1 MSAKLS
7 NKEILREILS
17 CKEALGLDT
26 LPSAAELYE
35 YGVYS
40 AQLTRVG
47 GLKNV
52 SQMTR
57 IPMKPR
63 RTSYKKQNESYIDHA
78 PIQTADLKNWS
89 AERQKAETLRMVG
102 SIDTSVY
109 GVEKVRAL

>member
-7 NKEILREILS
+7 NTEILREILS

-47 GLKNV
+47 GLRNV
-52 SQMTR
+52 SQMTG
-57 IPMKPR
+57 IQMKPR
-63 RTSYKKQNESYIDHA
+63 RLRTERNEPFTDRTKIR
-78 PIQTADLKNWS
+78 TADLKNWS
-89 AERQKAETLRMVG
+89 AERQKAETLAMVG
-102 SIDTSVY
+102 GIDTSRY

>member
-7 NKEILREILS
+7 NTEILREILS

-47 GLKNV
+47 GLRND
-52 SQMTR
+52 
-57 IPMKPR
+57 R
-63 RTSYKKQNESYIDHA
+63 R
-78 PIQTADLKNWS
+78 
-89 AERQKAETLRMVG
+89 
-102 SIDTSVY
+102 
-109 GVEKVRAL
+109 